1 MLEECGLPYVVK
13 YVNIGQGDQFKT
25 SFLKI
30 APNNRMPAIIDPNGP
45 GGKPISVFESGAIL
59 QYLGEKTGKFY
70 PKQIRKRVPV
80 DEWIFWQMA
89 NLGPNA
95 GQANH
100 FRNYMKGKN
109 NYASS
114 RFTNEINRL
123 YGVMD
128 KQLRGRDYLCGA
140 YSVADMACWPWVLPY
155 KMQGQDLP
163 NDFPHLYKWFKR
175 VGGRRAVQSGL
186 AIGAE
191 LRNRKQSKAEQARS
205 RKILFGQKAR

>member
-13 YVNIGQGDQFKT
+13 YVNIGQGDQFKPG
-25 SFLKI
+25 FLRI
-30 APNNRMPAIIDPNGP
+30 APNNRMPAIIDPDGP

-59 QYLGEKTGKFY
+59 QYLGQKTGKFY
-70 PKQIRKRVPV
+70 PKSLRQRIHV

-100 FRNYMKGKN
+100 FRNYASGKSD
-109 NYASS
+109 YAAT

-123 YGVMD
+123 YGVMNR
-128 KQLRGRDYLCGA
+128 QLKGRDYLCGA

-155 KMQGQDLP
+155 KMQGQDM
-163 NDFPHLYKWFKR
+163 NEFPHLYKWFKR
-175 VGGRRAVQSGL
+175 MGERPAVQRGL

-191 LRNRKQSKAEQARS
+191 LRNRKQTRAEQARS
-205 RKILFGQKAR
+205 RKILFGQRAR